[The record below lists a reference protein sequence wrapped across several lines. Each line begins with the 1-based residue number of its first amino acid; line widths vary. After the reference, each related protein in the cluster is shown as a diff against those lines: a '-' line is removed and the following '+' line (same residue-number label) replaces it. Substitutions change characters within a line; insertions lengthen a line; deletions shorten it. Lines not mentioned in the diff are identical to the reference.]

1 MMEIP
6 DGQEHTVFLLG
17 AGFSAERGLPMMD
30 GFVYKMIEA
39 NGWLRKE
46 GREEESAAIRELLT
60 YRHDISSASL
70 RCTIRPDNI
79 EDLLSAAAAEP
90 ADSYRGLDKNIK
102 TAIAA
107 TLDYTEK
114 QTRMPKG
121 IGILLDHT
129 DMGSKTLPPSWDK
142 DGYEKINP
150 HGPKNTAIAPIYDFY
165 VSALTNRLYD
175 GDNGDYTFITYNYD
189 MLLERSLN
197 DLSIPMSYGFS
208 VNEIAADTRAGGFI
222 ANGVDWNVPLD
233 RCTSD
238 CVKVLKMHGSV
249 NWALERATD
258 NPYLHIKEEYDPSF
272 GGLEGF
278 IQPPTWQKRQN
289 SRGGGEVDGG
299 LLSLWSNAIKAL
311 SIATKIVVIG
321 YSFPTTDYYVKSMFQ
336 IGLKNNIGLR
346 KFLVVNPSLSSE
358 NYGEKSKADYL
369 SRMHTIFNE
378 QFMSSGIVEFIPYRL
393 RDVLATA
400 AGSQNPSSLFRAFNP
415 QSEGR
420 LMPFSSI

>member
-1 MMEIP
+1 MVIP

-39 NGWLRKE
+39 NGWLRKA
-46 GREEESAAIRELLT
+46 GRGEESAAIRELLT

-107 TLDYTEK
+107 TLDYTENHSP
-114 QTRMPKG
+114 MPMG
-121 IGILLDHT
+121 IGILLDQT
-129 DMGSKTLPPSWDK
+129 DMGSRTLPPSWDK

-150 HGPKNTAIAPIYDFY
+150 YGSKNTVIVPIYDFY
-165 VSALTNRLYD
+165 VSAMTNHLYD
-175 GDNGDYTFITYNYD
+175 GDNSDYTFITYNYD
-189 MLLERSLN
+189 TLLERSLN
-197 DLSIPMSYGFS
+197 GLGIPMSYGFS
-208 VNEIAADTRAGGFI
+208 VNEIVSETRAGGFI
-222 ANGVDWNVPLD
+222 ANDVDWNVPLD
-233 RCTSD
+233 RRTSE
-238 CVKVLKMHGSV
+238 CVMVLKMHGSM
-249 NWALERATD
+249 NWFLERTKD
-258 NPYLHIKEEYDPSF
+258 NPFLRIKNEYSPSF
-272 GGLEGF
+272 DGFEGF

-289 SRGGGEVDGG
+289 SRGGGEMDGG

-311 SIATKIVVIG
+311 SIATKIIVVG

-346 KFLVVNPSLSSE
+346 KFLVVNPSLNS
-358 NYGEKSKADYL
+358 EKSKDDYIF
-369 SRMHTIFNE
+369 RMRAIFNE
-378 QFMSSGIVEFIPYRL
+378 QFMSSGIVEFIPYGL
-393 RDVLATA
+393 RDVLAPA
-400 AGSQNPSSLFRAFNP
+400 AGNQNSCSLFRELNP
-415 QSEGR
+415 QSKGR
-420 LMPFSSI
+420 LLPFSSI